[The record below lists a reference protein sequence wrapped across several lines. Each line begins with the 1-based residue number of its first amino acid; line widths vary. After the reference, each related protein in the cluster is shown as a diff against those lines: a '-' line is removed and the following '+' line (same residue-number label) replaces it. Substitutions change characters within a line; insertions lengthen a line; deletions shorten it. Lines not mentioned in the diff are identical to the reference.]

1 MVPVTFV
8 ECTRIIQLHMGGREE
23 TPSHDRRSF
32 SHLLW
37 FPPPRPAMDS
47 IWTDRIRDWMTR
59 PAVPEPPREELAWR
73 VM

>member
-1 MVPVTFV
+1 MLPVTFV

-37 FPPPRPAMDS
+37 FPPPKTRYGQYL
-47 IWTDRIRDWMTR
+47 DRSD
-59 PAVPEPPREELAWR
+59 
-73 VM
+73 